1 MFGSRGLTGPAA
13 AKGSEFEAA
22 LLKASDGGRIPI
34 VMDTSPCLSTM
45 KSALENPALKY
56 ETALRVGAQSLFIIS
71 QGLSCR
77 SCTPYEFSVSDLIA
91 NS

>member
-1 MFGSRGLTGPAA
+1 MLTNMVCVVQNLGSQCCGMMFGSRGLTGPAA

-45 KSALENPALKY
+45 KSALENPALK
-56 ETALRVGAQSLFIIS
+56 
-71 QGLSCR
+71 
-77 SCTPYEFSVSDLIA
+77 
-91 NS
+91 